1 MGKVIQFKQRQSV
14 TCDCCLKEIR
24 EDTGNPM
31 WDLTIP
37 LDVNCSLCMI
47 VYSSGWSKNQTIQ
60 ANRVN
65 GEERITFNKSVYLC
79 PVCNHHSV
87 G

>member
-1 MGKVIQFKQRQSV
+1 MGKVIQFKQRQCV

-24 EDTGNPM
+24 EDNGNPM

-37 LDVNCSLCMI
+37 LDVNCSLYMI

>member
-1 MGKVIQFKQRQSV
+1 MGKVIQFKNSKRV
-14 TCDCCLKEIR
+14 TCSCCSNESKE
-24 EDTGNPM
+24 DNGKPL
-31 WDLTIP
+31 WDLTLP
-37 LDVNCSLCMI
+37 LDANCSLYI
-47 VYSSGWSKNQTIQ
+47 VVYSSGWSKNQTIE

-65 GEERITFNKSVYLC
+65 GEDRITFNKTAYLC

>member
-1 MGKVIQFKQRQSV
+1 MGKVLQFKQRKCV
-14 TCDCCLKEIR
+14 TCDCCFQESR
-24 EDTGNPM
+24 EDNGKPM

-37 LDVNCSLCMI
+37 LDVNCSLYMI
-47 VYSSGWSKNQTIQ
+47 VYKSGWSKNQTIQ

-65 GEERITFNKSVYLC
+65 GEERSTFNKSVYLC

>member
-1 MGKVIQFKQRQSV
+1 MGKVLQFKQRKGVICSS
-14 TCDCCLKEIR
+14 CFSECR
-24 EDTGNPM
+24 EDHGKPL

-37 LDVNCSLCMI
+37 LDVNCSLCMF

-65 GEERITFNKSVYLC
+65 GEERITFDKTIYLC
-79 PVCNHHSV
+79 PKCNHHSV
-87 G
+87 Y